1 MVNGCARQA
10 SVGVVDVV
18 VKVMCQVSSLRVMR
32 ENERVSKGSAELVV
46 KVGESVG
53 NVEGGVHLVIEA
65 APGCCG
71 GGGSGSGR
79 VVGRVG

>member
-1 MVNGCARQA
+1 
-10 SVGVVDVV
+10 
-18 VKVMCQVSSLRVMR
+18 MR

-71 GGGSGSGR
+71 GGGGSGR

>member
-18 VKVMCQVSSLRVMR
+18 VKVVCQVSSLRVMR

-53 NVEGGVHLVIEA
+53 NVEGGVHKAREREKVSAGLF
-65 APGCCG
+65 
-71 GGGSGSGR
+71 R
-79 VVGRVG
+79 WW

>member
-18 VKVMCQVSSLRVMR
+18 VKVVCQVSSLRVMR

-53 NVEGGVHLVIEA
+53 NVEGGVRKVIEA

-71 GGGSGSGR
+71 GGSGGGR